1 MLRQSFDLTR
11 DCFRVCHC
19 ATCGSSH
26 EFKPHL
32 RRRFLR
38 AVVPR
43 HQVMKNY
50 PIKHIQEME
59 ALCAEVRPDDGIAP
73 HVLKKQQLREDREP
87 NMNPPLLT
95 PSDLLLAGWQDGPQM
110 DVLLDAVRVMEHR
123 GIRDAA
129 YALKKLRRDFPPPD
143 RRLRLRNEAAPLTE
157 AIAATSPLDAQ
168 NIGAVRRQMNELL
181 RVPVVLRGAVMP
193 DACPAGSAPASI
205 PVGGIIAVDR
215 AIIPSAHS
223 EDVCCSMHA
232 SFFRSDRST
241 REIMDALQTCTRFGA
256 GGRPTSDWVK
266 HPVLDEAIWEN
277 PFLQGLERHAAMHL
291 ADQGD
296 GNHFAWLGEIMF
308 SDEPLA
314 LLSEY
319 GYGEMA
325 GILGGGTQ
333 AWKVLVTH
341 HGSRGLGAH
350 VFKRGQK
357 AAEKQTLKI
366 AQGIPEA
373 GYWLDAESEEG
384 RAYWEALQ
392 YVGRWTAANH
402 HCIHKG
408 LAAKL
413 GSEIVASV
421 GNAHNFVWRCGDTFH
436 HAKGAT
442 PAGLDE
448 KGRPRLG
455 LIPLNMSLPILLAM
469 GLNNHEFLGFAPHGA
484 GRNVSRRALVK
495 PYRNKD
501 GSLDETRIAA
511 MVAEQTHGLDVRWWH
526 GKADLSET
534 PMAYKSA
541 AQIRQQLRDFNLA
554 EIVAEIQPLGCIMAG
569 DAGPRPWARED
580 VLTPKQ
586 KRQIVHR
593 ADRRILKQSLRTW
606 EEGE

>member
-1 MLRQSFDLTR
+1 M
-11 DCFRVCHC
+11 
-19 ATCGSSH
+19 
-26 EFKPHL
+26 KPT
-32 RRRFLR
+32 
-38 AVVPR
+38 
-43 HQVMKNY
+43 
-50 PIKHIQEME
+50 
-59 ALCAEVRPDDGIAP
+59 
-73 HVLKKQQLREDREP
+73 
-87 NMNPPLLT
+87 LLT
-95 PSDLLLAGWQDGPQM
+95 PTDLLLAGWPDGPQIEM
-110 DVLLDAVRVMEHR
+110 LLDAVRAMEQR

-143 RRLRLRNEAAPLTE
+143 LRLRLREEAAPLTE

-193 DACPAGSAPASI
+193 DACPAGSAQASI

-232 SFFRSDRST
+232 SFFRSDGST
-241 REIMDALQTCTRFGA
+241 RAIMDVLQTCTRFGA

-266 HPVLDEAIWEN
+266 HPVLDEAVWEN

-296 GNHFAWLGEIMF
+296 GNHFAWLGEISF
-308 SDEPLA
+308 SDEALA
-314 LLSEY
+314 YLTES
-319 GYGEMA
+319 GYGELA
-325 GILGGGTQ
+325 QRLGRGTQ

-357 AAEKQTLKI
+357 AAEKHSTKI

-402 HCIHKG
+402 QCIHEA
-408 LAAKL
+408 LVAKL

-421 GNAHNFVWRCGDTFH
+421 GNAHNFVWRDGDTFH

-448 KGRPRLG
+448 MGRPRLG
-455 LIPLNMSLPILLAM
+455 LIPLNMSSPILLVM
-469 GLNNHEFLGFAPHGA
+469 GRNNREFLGFAPHGA

-495 PYRNKD
+495 PFRNRD
-501 GSLDETRIAA
+501 GSLDEARIAA
-511 MVAEQTHGLDVRWWH
+511 LVAEQTQGLDVRWWH

-541 AQIRQQLRDFNLA
+541 AQIRQQLRDFDLA

-580 VLTPKQ
+580 DLTPKQ

-593 ADRRILKQSLRTW
+593 ADRRTLKQSLKTW
-606 EEGE
+606 DESE